1 MGVSDLEVLADEPT
15 HVKGEEEA
23 EKEEEKQDNKKK
35 EPLDFYLK
43 LGYCPFC
50 AGRLARDGCFDV
62 THENCGNYMNMS
74 KDDFSTKLA
83 TMRRNLE
90 EGVADAIRERVR
102 KRLADRDLE
111 NRKRRREEDT
121 HKKQLRVAT
130 KTGPAFGLGCEPM
143 T

>member
-1 MGVSDLEVLADEPT
+1 
-15 HVKGEEEA
+15 
-23 EKEEEKQDNKKK
+23 
-35 EPLDFYLK
+35 
-43 LGYCPFC
+43 
-50 AGRLARDGCFDV
+50 
-62 THENCGNYMNMS
+62 MNMS

-90 EGVADAIRERVR
+90 EGMADATREKVR
-102 KRLADRDLE
+102 KRLAEGDLE

-121 HKKQLRVAT
+121 RKKQLVVAT

>member
-1 MGVSDLEVLADEPT
+1 
-15 HVKGEEEA
+15 
-23 EKEEEKQDNKKK
+23 
-35 EPLDFYLK
+35 
-43 LGYCPFC
+43 
-50 AGRLARDGCFDV
+50 
-62 THENCGNYMNMS
+62 MNMS

-90 EGVADAIRERVR
+90 EGMADAIREKVR

-121 HKKQLRVAT
+121 RKKQLFVAT